1 MKHSNLKLLSCV
13 IVCAGIF
20 SSCSNKEIQTGN
32 KTESVISE
40 MKFTAIQNNISSR
53 TSLDDTD
60 VKWTKGNKINIFT
73 DPTEEYGNSFEFT
86 TYNITENNTA
96 IFTGETIT
104 GSSAYYALYPY
115 SENATCT
122 GNVIS
127 TTLPSEQTAI
137 AGTFADGMNISAC
150 KAEANNTLQFKNAC
164 SIIKFNITDGEAE
177 NIMLSSDVP
186 IAGAFNIT
194 VNDDKSLTTE
204 INGNELSVSLSGTM
218 TKDNSYFMVLP
229 AKTITNLKL
238 TVDGSEVILKKGET
252 TLTELQTNIGK
263 ILTIN
268 LDATNYVATQPVNVG
283 IIGYKGLLSNYPDD
297 ADHTIFNQVVQLEL
311 TNEVKINAE
320 EKDRILGMLK
330 ITATNND
337 ETHNITV
344 DNVELDANDSKKLV
358 LTLNIGTHIYYD
370 DIVTVNYD
378 GTGRDYIATV
388 DGNAPVIISGEIK
401 EFEKTIVN
409 QDFENMS
416 LLSEFINVKA
426 GNCILMHDEATNNKY
441 LKFNNITG
449 ETNTGSAI
457 QIKPIQYHSPNSE
470 CILTFKGYT
479 NQKNPYFILTPTIWQ
494 TTYKKLLDV
503 SDTFNEH
510 AYTIKLNSSRI
521 LIHDDIETEYTFDQI
536 KFSYYYFNA
545 TITSCIDDVKLVERI
560 YRHIEDTNPTDN
572 EFNSTHEEFKND
584 TDSPWAT
591 NQY

>member
-1 MKHSNLKLLSCV
+1 MKHSNLKLLSCA

-40 MKFTAIQNNISSR
+40 MKFTAMQNNVSSR

-96 IFTGETIT
+96 IFTGATIT

-150 KAEANNTLQFKNAC
+150 KAKADNTLQFKNAC

-177 NIMLSSDVP
+177 NIKLSSDVP

-194 VNDDKSLTTE
+194 VNDDMSLTTE

-229 AKTITNLKL
+229 AKTITKLKL
-238 TVDGSEVILKKGET
+238 AVDGSEVILKKGET

-268 LDATNYVATQPVNVG
+268 LDATNYVATQPVNVD
-283 IIGYKGLLSNYPDD
+283 ITGYKGLLSNYPDV

-320 EKDRILGMLK
+320 EKDRIPGMFK

-388 DGNAPVIISGEIK
+388 DGDAPVIISGEIK

-449 ETNTGSAI
+449 ETNTGSGI

-470 CILTFKGYT
+470 CILTFNGYT
-479 NQKNPYFILTPTIWQ
+479 NISKPYIMFQPNIWNN
-494 TTYKKLLDV
+494 TH
-503 SDTFNEH
+503 N
-510 AYTIKLNSSRI
+510 IKLNTGTNFTNHEYIFELGESR
-521 LIHDDIETEYTFDQI
+521 LKVCKVKDNETGQTRDEELLFDQI
-536 KFSYYYFNA
+536 KLSYYYFDK
-545 TITSCIDDVKLVERI
+545 TITSFLDDIKLVERI
-560 YRHIEDTNPTDN
+560 YRHI
-572 EFNSTHEEFKND
+572 
-584 TDSPWAT
+584 
-591 NQY
+591 